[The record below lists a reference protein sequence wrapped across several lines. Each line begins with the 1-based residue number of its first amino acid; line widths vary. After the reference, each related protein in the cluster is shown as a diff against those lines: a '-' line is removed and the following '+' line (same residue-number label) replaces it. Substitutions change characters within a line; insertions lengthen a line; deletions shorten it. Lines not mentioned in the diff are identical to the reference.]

1 MKKALGERVSEV
13 RLSTRLTDSPC
24 CLVSQEHALPPSMVR
39 MMRAMK
45 QDVPEE
51 KRILELNASHPLVE
65 KMKGLEGAA
74 LADMASLLYDG
85 ALIAEGSPVADGA
98 AFAKRLSDLL
108 LK

>member
-1 MKKALGERVSEV
+1 MSLEMERVLAQGPEGMETPH
-13 RLSTRLTDSPC
+13 TRR
-24 CLVSQEHALPPSMVR
+24 V
-39 MMRAMK
+39 
-45 QDVPEE
+45 
-51 KRILELNASHPLVE
+51 LELNASHPLVE